1 MKPKVVMILSSW
13 SSGSSAVSGFLHKSG
28 VDLFGPYFRAALDVK
43 TPNTYESND
52 FRALMMH
59 SIDEWSFEYKVSRN
73 EFLELFQQFI
83 NQKLSNTNFSSEIL
97 LGLKHP
103 LSVFWLKEI
112 CELIEPV
119 FVVVTRPFEK
129 IEATRMR
136 RSWHEVYGSK
146 GAKTIYGHIY
156 SFLQENGYTF
166 FAISYEDFLAS
177 AEKRIKLLEFCDI
190 TVDLDQAEVAFQEV
204 INRA

>member
-1 MKPKVVMILSSW
+1 MKPKVILILSSW

-28 VDLFGPYFRAALDVK
+28 VDLCGPYFRAALDVK

-59 SIDEWSFEYKVSRN
+59 SIDEWSFEYKVSRQ
-73 EFLELFQQFI
+73 EFLNLFGQFI
-83 NQKLSNTNFSSEIL
+83 QQKVNNSNFSQDDL

-112 CELIEPV
+112 IEVIDPV

-129 IEATRMR
+129 IEATRVR

-156 SFLQENGYTF
+156 SFLQENGFTF
-166 FAISYEDFLAS
+166 FGISYDDFLS
-177 AEKRIKLLEFCDI
+177 SPEKRIKLLEYCDI
-190 TVDLDQAEVAFQEV
+190 PVDASHAQRAFDDVVA
-204 INRA
+204 RK